1 MREYPSHYAPRPG
14 SPRDLGQLPNARNHR
29 RRKPGEMYLNHSRGF
44 SDRSARIGTG
54 GGRGRG
60 PRRGSRLPYAL
71 IGVGCAFALFL
82 AAVIGYVNRSV
93 DVTLNGERA
102 SVRVGSDLA
111 SLVSDQSLTDT
122 YSAGNLL
129 AVDDSVL
136 KKRGGEKL
144 SIKVDGKRVADSQ
157 WKSVEFEGGEKVTVK
172 NGRDTYEPHD
182 VQASQIEPKLTFD
195 GTGAIEYVRTWG
207 VEGRSEVWVGKTSGK
222 THDRGQVKPVVDC
235 VVERASVTPKG
246 NAKYVALTFD
256 DAPSASTEQILS
268 ILKEKGVSATFFL
281 SGEAAAA
288 NPAAAK
294 AIADAGCEIG
304 SNSMTDDS
312 LEGQDRDAARRQINR
327 GFKAVK
333 RATGVKTALLR
344 APYAAFDS
352 QNWLDAM
359 DLVSASVS
367 WNVDSGDWMLEGA
380 DTTVSNVVDNVT
392 SGDIVLLTD
401 SDETAEQTLEALP
414 QIIDGLTQDGY
425 KIVPLG
431 KLIKTDESLSK
442 KLTSLTRVKMPKG
455 AVIPTQA
462 ADDDAADAEQ
472 SQ

>member
-1 MREYPSHYAPRPG
+1 MREYPSYKAPRPG
-14 SPRDLGQLPNARNHR
+14 SSRDLGRLPGARNR
-29 RRKPGEMYLNHSRGF
+29 RRRRPGERYLNHSRGF
-44 SDRSARIGTG
+44 SDRSAHIGG
-54 GGRGRG
+54 NRG

-71 IGVGCAFALFL
+71 IAVGCAFALFV

-93 DVTLNGERA
+93 DVTLNGEKV
-102 SVRVGSDLA
+102 SVRVGSDLET
-111 SLVSDQSLTDT
+111 LISDQSLTDS
-122 YSAGNLL
+122 YSSGNLL

-136 KKRGGEKL
+136 EKHGGEKL
-144 SIKVDGKRVADSQ
+144 SIKVDGRRVAESK
-157 WKSVEFEGGEKVTVK
+157 WKSVEFGGGEKVTVK
-172 NGRDTYEPHD
+172 DGRDTYEPHD
-182 VQASQIEPKLTFD
+182 VQATEVEPKLTFD

-207 VEGRSEVWVGKTSGK
+207 QTGRNEVWVGRTSGK

-256 DAPSASTEQILS
+256 DAPSTSTEQILS

-425 KIVPLG
+425 KIVTLG
-431 KLIKTDESLSK
+431 KLIKTDDALSK
-442 KLTSLTRVKMPKG
+442 KLMTVTKVKRPKG
-455 AVIPTQA
+455 TVIPTQA
-462 ADDDAADAEQ
+462 AE
-472 SQ
+472 